1 MNQSSPLRPSQA
13 NQSIVNVLTKSRPN
27 VRLQLF
33 TGGENSNNSPAVSP
47 TKSPVKRLLPST
59 SERKDTYASKLQ
71 RVMNH
76 RIVRSKLI
84 KEKYNEHLMEAYF
97 LEAGGNILD
106 LYQFAKK
113 PKTQA
118 YIAYLKEHAIDP
130 KEQESVTTTPTT
142 PSATSVNSLP
152 GITVTVPNPVT
163 PMVTTV
169 PEVKLNSNKI
179 KTPINHHQSATSS
192 QEQIVEKAKQ
202 EAYVVQKISDL
213 QKEGLWS
220 EKRLPKVQEM
230 HRAKAHWDFLLEEM
244 VWLAADFA
252 QERKWKKAAAKKCAR
267 MVQKYFQD
275 KALAAQRAEKAQEQH
290 LRRVASF
297 CAKEIRNFWNNVEKL
312 VEYKQNTILEEKRKK
327 ALDQQLSFIVDQTE
341 KYSQLLAEGMNRT
354 NQDNVPV
361 STVSSRSVSR
371 ANSDDEFRPDSQN
384 STDDEETIEQE
395 EAAGIDHNE
404 EVAALQRES
413 EMDLDDFLKELPKDY
428 LQNRDKIQ
436 LSDSSESE
444 SDDKSKK
451 SDDDFSAANIT
462 SDEDDEDTIQEQ
474 EKVEKGQN
482 YKQEIEDL
490 EAENN
495 MTLEELKKK
504 YSGPPPPFSDEEDE
518 NMSDVSSVTS
528 DEDMDVDVDVSDN
541 ENQEGDDLGLKSLLE
556 DSHNEG
562 EGTKTDKNNDLINDA
577 AAIAESLQPKG
588 NTLSSTNVNMTIE
601 KIKNRFFICRYFRC
615 LQKYRFC

>member
-1 MNQSSPLRPSQA
+1 MSDETPGVTQGALPPREGQQGPRAVAERPAVRLTQVAGAQYVLTTSQPHGVPALTQITPGTLSTQGVTRIISISPSRVNQTSSLRPSQA
-13 NQSIVNVLTKSRPN
+13 NQSIVNVLTKPRPNSN

-33 TGGENSNNSPAVSP
+33 PSGGGGESSGSSTIPSQTSP

-59 SERKDTYASKLQ
+59 PEKDTYAAKLQ
-71 RVMNH
+71 RIMNH

-113 PKTQA
+113 PKSHS
-118 YIAYLKEHAIDP
+118 YLAYLKEHAIDP
-130 KEQESVTTTPTT
+130 KENVEEQTIPQTVPSTPT
-142 PSATSVNSLP
+142 ATAASSLP
-152 GITVTVPNPVT
+152 GISHTQSNSTTTST
-163 PMVTTV
+163 PLTNHNQELKMNSSK
-169 PEVKLNSNKI
+169 VKTSANHQNISN
-179 KTPINHHQSATSS
+179 
-192 QEQIVEKAKQ
+192 QEQIVEKARQ
-202 EAYVVQKISDL
+202 EAYVVQRITDL

-290 LRRVASF
+290 LRRIAAF

-312 VEYKQNTILEEKRKK
+312 VEYKQHTILEEKRKK

-354 NQDNVPV
+354 NTDNVPA
-361 STVSSRSVSR
+361 SAVSSRSVSR
-371 ANSDDEFRPDSQN
+371 ANSDDEFHPDSHN

-395 EAAGIDHNE
+395 EAAGGETADHNE

-428 LQNRDKIQ
+428 LQNRDSIR
-436 LSDSSESE
+436 LSD
-444 SDDKSKK
+444 
-451 SDDDFSAANIT
+451 
-462 SDEDDEDTIQEQ
+462 
-474 EKVEKGQN
+474 
-482 YKQEIEDL
+482 L
-490 EAENN
+490 
-495 MTLEELKKK
+495 
-504 YSGPPPPFSDEEDE
+504 SGS
-518 NMSDVSSVTS
+518 VSF
-528 DEDMDVDVDVSDN
+528 VS
-541 ENQEGDDLGLKSLLE
+541 
-556 DSHNEG
+556 
-562 EGTKTDKNNDLINDA
+562 
-577 AAIAESLQPKG
+577 
-588 NTLSSTNVNMTIE
+588 
-601 KIKNRFFICRYFRC
+601 
-615 LQKYRFC
+615 